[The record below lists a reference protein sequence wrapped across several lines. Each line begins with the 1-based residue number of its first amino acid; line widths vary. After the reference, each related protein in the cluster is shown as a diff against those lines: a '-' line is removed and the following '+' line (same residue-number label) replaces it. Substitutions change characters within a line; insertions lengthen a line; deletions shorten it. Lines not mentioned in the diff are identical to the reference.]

1 MHAKPLIAYA
11 KFVAQLF
18 IFSLKF
24 GENMIYCLKQLVVRG
39 TNAGL
44 TVSPLSWSRG
54 RSSRVRRFSAWYTVD
69 RDCCGLGSLPRL
81 FIYGPAF
88 SDGGKHNFESRSRS
102 LPLIDLLS
110 LDSTFSLFR
119 PKKRKEKVLTCLAA
133 RLTWYLPDVL
143 TSFLKFGRRK
153 KSSGGGRK
161 KSKKG
166 DI

>member
-1 MHAKPLIAYA
+1 MRAKPLIAYA
-11 KFVAQLF
+11 EFVAQLF

-44 TVSPLSWSRG
+44 NVSPLSWSRG

-88 SDGGKHNFESRSRS
+88 SGRGKHNFESRSRS
-102 LPLIDLLS
+102 LPLIDVLS

-143 TSFLKFGRRK
+143 TSFLKFEWRK
-153 KSSGGGRK
+153 KSWVGGEK
-161 KSKKG
+161 KK
-166 DI
+166 